1 MVILSPS
8 KFQCWMNNS
17 LSRNISLKEFLETV
31 SDYYELTKPGITF
44 TVVSSMLIGFL
55 MGSAGSVNVVI
66 MIHAILGTYLIA
78 AGTAAHNMFME
89 RDFDGIMRRTNKR
102 PLPAYRVEPRQSLIF
117 SLSLIFS
124 GLAYLLL
131 MVNIAAGLVSVATTV
146 IYLYAYTP
154 LKRIS
159 ALNVFVGAIPGAL
172 PVVGGWAAA
181 TGTVFE
187 HGMWILFGVV
197 YCWQI
202 PHVMAIAW
210 VCKDDYE
217 HAGFKMLPKND
228 LHGLKTSLW
237 IIIPLILLIP
247 TIYKLY
253 VIELV
258 SWIYLGGSLI
268 TTLVYLYFGIRF
280 VISRDQVT
288 AKGLMFASFVYL
300 PLIWIFIFSDWMI
313 L

>member
-1 MVILSPS
+1 
-8 KFQCWMNNS
+8 MNNS
-17 LSRNISLKEFLETV
+17 LTKNITLKDFLGTV

-55 MGSAGSVNVVI
+55 MGSAGAVNWVT
-66 MIHAILGTYLIA
+66 MIHAIFGTYMIA

-89 RDFDGIMRRTNKR
+89 RDLDGIMRRTSQR
-102 PLPAYRVEPRQSLIF
+102 PLPAYRIKPAQSLIF
-117 SLSLIFS
+117 SMSLIIG
-124 GLAYLLL
+124 GLAYLLF
-131 MVNIAAGLVSVATTV
+131 MVNIVAGLVSLATTV

-159 ALNVFVGAIPGAL
+159 ALNVFVGAVPGAL

-187 HGMWILFGVV
+187 HGMWILFGVI

-228 LHGLKTSLW
+228 SYGWKASLW
-237 IIIPLILLIP
+237 ILIPLLILIP

-253 VIELV
+253 VMDLV
-258 SWIYLGGSLI
+258 SWLYLGGSLL
-268 TTLVYLYFGIRF
+268 TTVGYLWYGIRF
-280 VISRDQVT
+280 IISRNKET
-288 AKGLMFASFVYL
+288 AKTLMFASFVYL
-300 PLIWIFIFSDWMI
+300 PLIWIFIIADWM
-313 L
+313 LL

>member
-1 MVILSPS
+1 
-8 KFQCWMNNS
+8 MNNS
-17 LSRNISLKEFLETV
+17 ITKNFSLKEVLGNL
-31 SDYYELTKPGITF
+31 SDYYELTKPGITL
-44 TVVSSMLIGFL
+44 TVVSSMMIGFL
-55 MGSAGSVNVVI
+55 MGSAGSVNFVN
-66 MIHAILGTYLIA
+66 MIHAIVGTYLIA
-78 AGTAAHNMFME
+78 AGTAAHNMFLE
-89 RDFDGIMRRTNKR
+89 RDLDGIMKRTSKR
-102 PLPAYRVEPRQSLIF
+102 PIPANRLEPWQGLFFSMGLILF
-117 SLSLIFS
+117 
-124 GLAYLLL
+124 GLVYLLF
-131 MVNIAAGLVSVATTV
+131 MVNIVAGMVSLATTV

-228 LHGLKTSLW
+228 PHGLKASLW
-237 IIIPLILLIP
+237 IIVPLLILIP
-247 TIYKLY
+247 TVYKLY
-253 VIELV
+253 VMELV
-258 SWIYLGGSLI
+258 SWLYLGGSLL
-268 TTLVYLYFGIRF
+268 TTLGYLYYGIRF
-280 VISRDQVT
+280 IISRDKAA
-288 AKGLMFASFVYL
+288 AKSLMLASFVYL
-300 PLIWIFIFSDWMI
+300 PLIWIFIFTDWMI

>member
-1 MVILSPS
+1 
-8 KFQCWMNNS
+8 MNNS
-17 LSRNISLKEFLETV
+17 LTKNITLKDFLGTV

-55 MGSAGSVNVVI
+55 MGSAGAVNWVT
-66 MIHAILGTYLIA
+66 MIHAIFGTYMIA

-89 RDFDGIMRRTNKR
+89 RDLDGIMRRTSQR
-102 PLPAYRVEPRQSLIF
+102 PLPAYRIKPAQSLIF
-117 SLSLIFS
+117 SMSLIIG
-124 GLAYLLL
+124 GLTYLLF
-131 MVNIAAGLVSVATTV
+131 MVNIVAGLVSLATTV

-159 ALNVFVGAIPGAL
+159 ALNVFVGAVPGAL

-187 HGMWILFGVV
+187 HGMWILFGVI

-228 LHGLKTSLW
+228 SYGWKASLW
-237 IIIPLILLIP
+237 ILIPLLILIP

-253 VIELV
+253 VMDLV
-258 SWIYLGGSLI
+258 SWLYLGGSLL
-268 TTLVYLYFGIRF
+268 TTVGYLWYGIRF
-280 VISRDQVT
+280 IISRNKET
-288 AKGLMFASFVYL
+288 AKTLMFASFVYL
-300 PLIWIFIFSDWMI
+300 PLIWIFIIADWMI

>member
-1 MVILSPS
+1 
-8 KFQCWMNNS
+8 MNNS
-17 LSRNISLKEFLETV
+17 ITKNFSLKEVPGTL

-44 TVVSSMLIGFL
+44 TVVSSMMIGFL
-55 MGSAGSVNVVI
+55 MGSAGSVNFVN
-66 MIHAILGTYLIA
+66 MIHAIFGTYLIA
-78 AGTAAHNMFME
+78 AGTAAHNMFLE
-89 RDFDGIMRRTNKR
+89 RDLDGIMKRTSQR
-102 PLPAYRVEPRQSLIF
+102 PIPAYRIEPRQSLLF
-117 SLSLIFS
+117 SMSLILG
-124 GLAYLLL
+124 GLVYLLL
-131 MVNIAAGLVSVATTV
+131 MVNIVAGLVSLATTV

-172 PVVGGWAAA
+172 PIVGGWAAA

-187 HGMWILFGVV
+187 HGMWILFGVI

-228 LHGLKTSLW
+228 PQGLKASLW
-237 IIIPLILLIP
+237 IILPLLILIP

-253 VIELV
+253 VMELV
-258 SWIYLGGSLI
+258 NWLYLGGSLL
-268 TTLVYLYFGIRF
+268 TTLGYLYYGIRF
-280 VISRDQVT
+280 TISRDKAT
-288 AKGLMFASFVYL
+288 AKSLMLASFVYL
-300 PLIWIFIFSDWMI
+300 PLIYIFIFADWMI